1 MEKEISVSK
10 KNGFT
15 LAETLITT
23 GIIGVIA
30 AIMFNIITPSIKDS
44 TATSRLKKTYSSLQ
58 QALLQA
64 VAENGEV
71 ENWGISMEPGLGGEK
86 ILLKNIG
93 KHLNTVKICENGSGC
108 YPNRT
113 YKNIDGS
120 SYVNWNI
127 LPDRSAVIL
136 SDGTMIMFNTS
147 SASKVSDFGQI
158 YVDINGAK
166 PPNQIGVDF
175 FYFYIFK
182 NSLIPSGAPAKF
194 GNDFFVKNCMKNA
207 GFACAAWVIYNE
219 NLDYQYCSDLSWE
232 KKHRCKYS
240 QKFFKHTAAL

>member
-71 ENWGISMEPGLGGEK
+71 ENWGISMEP
-86 ILLKNIG
+86 
-93 KHLNTVKICENGSGC
+93 
-108 YPNRT
+108 
-113 YKNIDGS
+113 
-120 SYVNWNI
+120 
-127 LPDRSAVIL
+127 VIRRC
-136 SDGTMIMFNTS
+136 N
-147 SASKVSDFGQI
+147 
-158 YVDINGAK
+158 N
-166 PPNQIGVDF
+166 
-175 FYFYIFK
+175 
-182 NSLIPSGAPAKF
+182 IPS
-194 GNDFFVKNCMKNA
+194 D
-207 GFACAAWVIYNE
+207 
-219 NLDYQYCSDLSWE
+219 
-232 KKHRCKYS
+232 
-240 QKFFKHTAAL
+240 